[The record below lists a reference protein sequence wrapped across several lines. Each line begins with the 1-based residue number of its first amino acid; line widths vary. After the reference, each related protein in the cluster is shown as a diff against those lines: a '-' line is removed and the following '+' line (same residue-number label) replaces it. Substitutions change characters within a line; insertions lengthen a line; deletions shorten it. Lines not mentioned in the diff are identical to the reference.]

1 MASLHRGWLLV
12 CTMLRRQRLLGCTRP
27 HTLEC
32 ARREF
37 FVPRLLVTTGT
48 SSHRSQ
54 EGDTLGRVQA
64 LHALATPLSFD
75 APAGLHVPLPAGS
88 QWHHLRKQR
97 LCFLQCWS
105 AEAVVSLR
113 ADHKRHHRQATPAV
127 WRRSQR

>member
-37 FVPRLLVTTGT
+37 DVPRLLVTTGT

-54 EGDTLGRVQA
+54 EGDTGK
-64 LHALATPLSFD
+64 
-75 APAGLHVPLPAGS
+75 GAGS
-88 QWHHLRKQR
+88 SCPSHPPKL
-97 LCFLQCWS
+97 
-105 AEAVVSLR
+105 
-113 ADHKRHHRQATPAV
+113 
-127 WRRSQR
+127 